1 MKLNTKIDWINI
13 VYGVLFAIA
22 GILIIVFAYVDLGVV
37 DTALSIII
45 AVSLFVVGLI
55 YLITSFVSQTKEF
68 ITSGLI
74 LGSMA
79 IALGIVLLILP
90 WLVGG
95 FLVYF
100 LAAFLVAGGAVALA
114 KAITGI
120 VFKFSALW
128 ILGAFAIAAAGITLG
143 SVILAINGSVTKTII
158 YTIMGAGV
166 FAAGIAELIVGIK
179 LLSAKKKINK
189 AIEDTSKE

>member
-22 GILIIVFAYVDLGVV
+22 GILIIVFAYVDLLIV
-37 DTALSIII
+37 DQALSIII

-55 YLITSFVSQTKEF
+55 YLIASFVSQTKEF

-90 WLVGG
+90 GLVGD

-128 ILGAFAIAAAGITLG
+128 IVGAFVIAAVGITLG
-143 SVILAINGSVTKTII
+143 SVILAISGSVTKTII
-158 YTIMGAGV
+158 YTIMGAGI
-166 FAAGIAELIVGIK
+166 FAAGVAELIVGIK
-179 LLSAKKKINK
+179 LLKAKKKINK